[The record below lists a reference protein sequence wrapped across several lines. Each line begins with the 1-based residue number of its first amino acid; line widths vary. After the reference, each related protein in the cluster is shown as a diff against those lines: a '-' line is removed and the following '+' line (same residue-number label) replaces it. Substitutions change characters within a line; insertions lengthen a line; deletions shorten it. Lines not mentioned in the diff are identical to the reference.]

1 MSLDLS
7 IAIVNWNTRELLER
21 CLASIYETASGFAF
35 EVFVVD
41 NASTDDSRDMVRSRF
56 PQVQLIA
63 NQDNAGFARANNQ
76 AIALSRG
83 RYVLLLNSD
92 TEVQPAA
99 LQLLIQALDSQ
110 PHAAAAGPKML
121 NPDGTYQNSYGAL
134 PSVFTEIIGPYLFDV
149 ITKPWGRIGAKWP
162 DRRVSQDTYLE
173 TDRVSFACTLI
184 RREALNQIGVL
195 DESFIFYSEDYDWFK
210 RVKDAGLGVIFCP
223 QSQVKHFWGA
233 SSHQASE
240 WSLRQL
246 YNSKRVYFAKHYGP
260 AAEGVLRVG
269 LTLRLMLKWLA
280 ALSVYPVHRN
290 QSKQQVKLYA
300 GLIRSMLAPSER
312 RMTQATAS

>member
-1 MSLDLS
+1 MDLS

-21 CLASIYETASGFAF
+21 CLASIYETASGFDF

-41 NASTDDSRDMVRSRF
+41 NASTDHSPDMVRSRF
-56 PQVQLIA
+56 PEVQLIT
-63 NQDNAGFARANNQ
+63 NQDNTGFAHANNQ

-92 TEVQPAA
+92 TEVQPSA

-110 PHAAAAGPKML
+110 PRAAAAGPQML

-134 PSVFTEIIGPYLFDV
+134 PSVLAEIIGPYLFDF
-149 ITKPWGRIGAKWP
+149 ITKPWGRIGAKWH
-162 DRRVSQDTYLE
+162 DRHLSQDKYLE

-184 RREALNQIGVL
+184 RREALNQIGAL
-195 DESFIFYSEDYDWFK
+195 DESFIFYSEDYDWF
-210 RVKDAGLGVIFCP
+210 RRLKDANLSVIFCP
-223 QSQVKHFWGA
+223 QAQVKHFWGA

-260 AAEGVLRVG
+260 AAEGVLRIG
-269 LTLRLMLKWLA
+269 LMLRFALKWIS
-280 ALSVYPVHRN
+280 ALMTYPVHHD